1 MTTKTITIREDVYKM
16 LLSIK
21 ETNESFSNF
30 FERLVKSRS
39 NIDKLKELRG
49 SVKFRNK
56 ETLLKELYEKRE
68 EIRY

>member
-1 MTTKTITIREDVYKM
+1 M

>member
-49 SVKFRNK
+49 SIKFRNK
-56 ETLLKELYEKRE
+56 EILLKELYEKRE